1 MKVKINNEDVELPV
15 NDNPIYETD
24 ADNRD
29 LEDTMEYKF
38 GELSDE

>member
-15 NDNPIYETD
+15 DDNPIYETD
-24 ADNRD
+24 VDNRD

>member
-15 NDNPIYETD
+15 DDNHIYETD

-29 LEDTMEYKF
+29 LEDTMEYNF
-38 GELSDE
+38 G